1 MIEGIILDEDSAD
14 ESDDEDLTIIPQ
26 VCICVRA
33 FICMHLHF
41 FKSLCMSVSLFVCKQ
56 RRSLWLLRK
65 LGYISGT

>member
-33 FICMHLHF
+33 FICMQVLTF
-41 FKSLCMSVSLFVCKQ
+41 SSPCAFLCPCLYVSKGGSCGCNE
-56 RRSLWLLRK
+56 S
-65 LGYISGT
+65 